1 MKFLFKA
8 SLGSWP
14 RVMPLIGPIFITE
27 KEREREF
34 NQFFGQNDSFIR
46 DWIGVIDVRIP

>member
-14 RVMPLIGPIFITE
+14 RVMALIGPIFITE